1 MEANIMRR
9 TSRYHILEQLEKQ
22 INELGLAAIL
32 GQKMSAETAQSKR
45 IDRSQGD
52 STMMVVAQQMQD
64 LIDNCLV
71 FHAAYINSTE
81 VGSSFVNRDFLS
93 TRLEPTEIQALLQ
106 LYTAGTITP
115 LASTSLKPSGVFQ
128 GCQYVENG
136 EPKFS
141 RYFPG
146 GTCVTDV
153 KLHVITDPAQTYFV
167 QSDATLSDGEIGIV
181 NSYTATVSAAD
192 AGSRITGQSNYRLVG
207 APVGVAVEIGK
218 TEEEIKKYNKEIE
231 QIKKQIITRIEQE

>member
-1 MEANIMRR
+1 MA
-9 TSRYHILEQLEKQ
+9 TSLNPFGFLPARKRDGQPNTEGYGQ
-22 INELGLAAIL
+22 IVQPVSNSAIGIVSL
-32 GQKMSAETAQSKR
+32 LPNDIYAG
-45 IDRSQGD
+45 
-52 STMMVVAQQMQD
+52 D
-64 LIDNCLV
+64 LIVID
-71 FHAAYINSTE
+71 
-81 VGSSFVNRDFLS
+81 
-93 TRLEPTEIQALLQ
+93 
-106 LYTAGTITP
+106 TAGTITP

-153 KLHVITDPAQTYFV
+153 KLHVITDPAQSYFV
-167 QSDATLSDGEIGIV
+167 QADSTLSDGEIGIV

-207 APVGVAVEIGK
+207 APVGVAVEIGAHARVVGRK
-218 TEEEIKKYNKEIE
+218 DIDGDSVNGNVTDTDQYPIVEVYLSGHRSNFVKA
-231 QIKKQIITRIEQE
+231 QVSTSV

>member
-1 MEANIMRR
+1 MA
-9 TSRYHILEQLEKQ
+9 TSFNPFGFLPARKRDGQPNSEGYGQ
-22 INELGLAAIL
+22 IVQPVSNSAIGIVSL
-32 GQKMSAETAQSKR
+32 LPNDIYAG
-45 IDRSQGD
+45 
-52 STMMVVAQQMQD
+52 D
-64 LIDNCLV
+64 LIVID
-71 FHAAYINSTE
+71 
-81 VGSSFVNRDFLS
+81 
-93 TRLEPTEIQALLQ
+93 
-106 LYTAGTITP
+106 TAGTITP

-207 APVGVAVEIGK
+207 APVGVATELRAQARVYDRKDVVGDSVNGTVTDTDQYPIVEVYLSGHRSNFVK
-218 TEEEIKKYNKEIE
+218 AQVSTSV
-231 QIKKQIITRIEQE
+231 